1 MERKLRII
9 AQRFLLLLL
18 LLLLLLPLP
27 LPFPLPL
34 LLLRKIISTALS
46 FLVVWYRNILRK
58 GARLNNGEKTKQSY
72 QTQLGV
78 LIPTTTSQSLNIT
91 P

>member
-18 LLLLLLPLP
+18 LLS
-27 LPFPLPL
+27 
-34 LLLRKIISTALS
+34 KIVSTALS
-46 FLVVWYRNILRK
+46 FLVVWYRNILRM

-72 QTQLGV
+72 QTLLGV